1 MGPSPCSGRP
11 LRHPCLNVYVSQNKN
26 SAFYVFLFAF
36 FLLFSPF
43 PVYLQLSR
51 VPQLFT
57 GISWLVSTM
66 CRPLR
71 DGMERSPAG
80 GKKNRSI
87 RNRTFS
93 RTDKLCLLLSNKND
107 FSVCIHTSL
116 HSTKKKEKKKRC
128 CLMIYPL
135 FARCVACATNLA
147 AAADPLLLAGD
158 WPRPLR
164 PGQWALASWT
174 WRSRAAPRCD
184 SGGFCCG
191 RPCPS
196 SWTWLSS

>member
-1 MGPSPCSGRP
+1 MSP
-11 LRHPCLNVYVSQNKN
+11 NKN
-26 SAFYVFLFAF
+26 SAFYVFLFALL
-36 FLLFSPF
+36 LLFSPF

-71 DGMERSPAG
+71 DGMERPPAG

-87 RNRTFS
+87 RNRTFP
-93 RTDKLCLLLSNKND
+93 RTDKLCLLLSNKTT
-107 FSVCIHTSL
+107 FLFAYIRRFIQQ
-116 HSTKKKEKKKRC
+116 KKEKKKRC

-135 FARCVACATNLA
+135 FARCVACATKLA

-158 WPRPLR
+158 LPRPLR
-164 PGQWALASWT
+164 PGQWAPASWT